1 MTEERDN
8 YRPPKCSGFQHF
20 WEYYKWHCIIICFLA
35 IAAVFMIKDFSG
47 RKKADMSITV
57 ISAFTYDNKIC
68 EEQMKIFKEL
78 LAKDPAFKGFS
89 LGYSFILLPETVD
102 GQKTYQDTVYLSRLI
117 VEISE
122 GKNCIFIVDENAKE
136 VLETYQNDYLS
147 MICEIP
153 EQYTASGI
161 MHKLMIGLKA
171 PEQSRCD
178 EAAYKEEKQC
188 YLALCDCFHTE
199 Q

>member
-1 MTEERDN
+1 
-8 YRPPKCSGFQHF
+8 
-20 WEYYKWHCIIICFLA
+20 
-35 IAAVFMIKDFSG
+35 MIKDFSG

-89 LGYSFILLPETVD
+89 LGYSFILLPETAD
-102 GQKTYQDTVYLSRLI
+102 GQKTYQDSVYLSRLI

-122 GKNCIFIVDENAKE
+122 GKNCIFLVDENAKE
-136 VLETYQNDYLS
+136 VLETYQNDYFS

-161 MHKLMIGLKA
+161 MQKLMIGLKA

-178 EAAYKEEKQC
+178 EATYKEEKQC
-188 YLALCDCFHTE
+188 YLALCDCFHSE